1 MVDNEGEE
9 EEKRP
14 SPRALG
20 LFLLAGTLV
29 LSIAFALVWTFS
41 SKPIEKL
48 VIEGL
53 SILSTQEILDGL
65 GVEPGSL
72 ATIESSWKTWEK
84 SLLANPRIRTAKVT
98 RTREGLLLV
107 QIQEK
112 KAEFILHIGR
122 DLYEMDEEFGIISKN
137 QVRQSG
143 ILVLSGNF
151 IIAEGKVTGTLISDI
166 TLEMRSAFQAF
177 PELKQRLS
185 ELSIQ
190 NDGEFLLYS
199 KSPFRSKIYLGDK
212 LSMLQFRKLYATFA
226 FLENQGT
233 KASEIDL
240 RGEDAVYH

>member
-1 MVDNEGEE
+1 MVDIEE
-9 EEKRP
+9 EQADKRP
-14 SPRALG
+14 NPRAIALILLG
-20 LFLLAGTLV
+20 VIFV
-29 LSIAFALVWTFS
+29 LSVAYALFWTFTPE
-41 SKPIEKL
+41 PIEKL

-53 SILSTQEILDGL
+53 SILNTQEILDEL

-72 ATIESSWKTWEK
+72 ATIESSWKSWEK
-84 SLLANPRIRTAKVT
+84 RLQENPRIQSAKVT

-112 KAEFILHIGR
+112 KAEFILHVGK
-122 DLYEMDEEFGIISKN
+122 DLFEMDENYGVISKN

-151 IIAEGKVTGTLISDI
+151 VIQDGKVSGTLISDI
-166 TLEMRSAFQAF
+166 TLEMRKAFQAF
-177 PELKQRLS
+177 PDLKMRLS

-226 FLENQGT
+226 FLENQGQS
-233 KASEIDL
+233 ASEIDL